1 VRSAPACSLSIAGPA
16 DERVEEH
23 TSAEP
28 ARSSRHPRHA
38 AARDV
43 AADRL
48 DGDQRRQA
56 GRRDQQHSADVPA
69 RLDLAGNFTQL
80 FAQFN
85 FGLLTINS
93 VIVSALVVVLSVGIG
108 GAAAYGFSRYPFT
121 GSTTL
126 LTAIL
131 VTRMITPASLVLPLY
146 LMMDE
151 LHLTNSLT
159 GITIGITILNLPF
172 AIWLLK
178 PFFDA
183 LPREV
188 EEAALLDGL
197 GPIGVWWRIA
207 VPMASPGF
215 KTVALFSF
223 IAAWT
228 DLMIPMTIS
237 TRPEGWTLPAG
248 VMQMQTG
255 FKIYWVAL
263 MSGGLYRTLP
273 TFLIA
278 GFAQKYLAQGV
289 RASL

>member
-1 VRSAPACSLSIAGPA
+1 M
-16 DERVEEH
+16 
-23 TSAEP
+23 
-28 ARSSRHPRHA
+28 
-38 AARDV
+38 
-43 AADRL
+43 
-48 DGDQRRQA
+48 
-56 GRRDQQHSADVPA
+56 
-69 RLDLAGNFTQL
+69 
-80 FAQFN
+80 
-85 FGLLTINS
+85 
-93 VIVSALVVVLSVGIG
+93 VLSAVLG
-108 GAAAYGFSRYPFT
+108 GSAAYGFSRYPFR
-121 GSTTL
+121 GSTLL

-131 VTRMITPASLVLPLY
+131 VTRMITPASLILPLY

-151 LHLTNSLT
+151 LHLTNSLV
-159 GITIGITILNLPF
+159 GIIIGITTLNLPF
-172 AIWLLK
+172 AVWLLK

-183 LPREV
+183 LPRDV

-197 GPIGVWWRIA
+197 SPIGVWWRIA
-207 VPMASPGF
+207 VPIAGPGF

-255 FKIYWVAL
+255 FKIYWGAL
-263 MSGGLYRTLP
+263 MSGGLYLTLP

-278 GFAQKYLAQGV
+278 VFAQKYLARGV